1 MGLRYFLLI
10 IFAFLLLALPVH
22 ADSPTMSITF
32 IDVGQGGA
40 AWIHLP
46 TGDDMLIDGGK
57 ESYGPEVI
65 SYLTSHNV
73 TDIDYMILSHPHADH
88 VGGLVTVLQTIRR
101 AGDPHPAGVVVLLA
115 GAASPLEVVPD
126 QRVAIPLDQVAGAVV
141 DVGLV
146 FSELCGC

>member
-1 MGLRYFLLI
+1 MRKKLIVCALVLFL
-10 IFAFLLLALPVH
+10 FAVPAHAGSPPMSVTFLN
-22 ADSPTMSITF
+22 
-32 IDVGQGGA
+32 VGQGDS
-40 AWIHLP
+40 AWIH
-46 TGDDMLIDGGK
+46 TTDGYDILIDGGK
-57 ESYGPEVI
+57 ESYGPEVV
-65 SYLTSHNV
+65 SYLTTHNV